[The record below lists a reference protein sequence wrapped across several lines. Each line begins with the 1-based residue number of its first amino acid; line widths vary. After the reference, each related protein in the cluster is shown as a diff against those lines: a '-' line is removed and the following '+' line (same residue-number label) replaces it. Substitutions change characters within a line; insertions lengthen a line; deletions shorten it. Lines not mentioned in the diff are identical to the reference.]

1 MKAVGDMRKVA
12 LDRVLASR
20 AFANRLRLREFLSYV
35 CEETLAGRDA
45 MVKEQSIALAVFHKD
60 GSGAGDDNV
69 VRVTARHVRAK
80 LEEYY
85 LTEGAADPVQIRIP
99 RGTYV
104 PTFTEIEP
112 ASTQEQQ
119 LPLPA
124 PVEKAPPAPSPVVRA
139 NPSNW
144 VVWSGWIVAGL
155 LTVALVFAG
164 FWPPGL
170 ATVRATTTSPSSRT
184 ILGHLQPADGRR
196 TLVVCADGAVQF
208 IKAAYGSSISLLE
221 YQEAGALRSR
231 LPGWDRI
238 PGAIEWVEN
247 SQMIQMSAVLAIE
260 QLMRAFPPDA
270 LSLRH
275 PRQITERD
283 LVEDSA
289 ILLSGPFANPWV
301 QMFEDKLNFRV
312 TDAPGGK
319 VAVRNTAPAAGEQA
333 EYLPAQGS
341 SGYIAYSRLA
351 LLPNLS
357 GRGKVLL
364 IGGPSTSLMEVL
376 ARSAASES
384 FLHDLRTRL
393 GLRPD
398 EPLPHF
404 EMLVE
409 VREMSRAPVEV
420 RVLAARII
428 RSL

>member
-1 MKAVGDMRKVA
+1 MHAVGDRRKVA

-60 GSGAGDDNV
+60 GSGPGDDNV

-104 PTFTEIEP
+104 PAFTQIEP
-112 ASTQEQQ
+112 ASTQDQK
-119 LPLPA
+119 LPDPA
-124 PVEKAPPAPSPVVRA
+124 PQETSPLAPVAQAS
-139 NPSNW
+139 PSNW

-155 LTVALVFAG
+155 LTVAFVFAD
-164 FWPPGL
+164 FPPSRL
-170 ATVRATTTSPSSRT
+170 PTVRATTTSPSSRT
-184 ILGHLQPADGRR
+184 ILGHLQPSEGRR

-208 IKAAYGSSISLLE
+208 IKAAYGSSVSLHE

-247 SQMIQMSAVLAIE
+247 SQMIQMGALLAIE

-319 VAVRNTAPAAGEQA
+319 VAFRNTAPAAGEQA
-333 EYLPAQGS
+333 EYLPVQGP
-341 SGYIAYSRLA
+341 SGNIAYSRLA

-398 EPLPHF
+398 QPLPHF

-420 RVLAARII
+420 RVVAARLI
-428 RSL
+428 RP